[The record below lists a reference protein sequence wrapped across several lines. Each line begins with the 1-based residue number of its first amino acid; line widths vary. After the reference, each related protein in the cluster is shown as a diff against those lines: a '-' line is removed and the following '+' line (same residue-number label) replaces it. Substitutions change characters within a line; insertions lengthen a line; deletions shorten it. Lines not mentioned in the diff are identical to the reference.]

1 MKNSQRMS
9 IRSTCRSFS
18 RNNELL
24 IILFTM
30 AQIIGSSCSP
40 TGNEKLALSW
50 HEFPKIPPASSEL
63 VQLGLAGPVAGAHGN
78 FVLVAGGANFEDG
91 LPWRG
96 GKKKY
101 HDEIFLLEK
110 TASGYYSWKQVAEK
124 LPYPMA
130 YPACVSTPE
139 GVVSIG
145 GEDIVSPLKDVFLF
159 SFQDG
164 KINRMSLPEL
174 PEAISSAGAA
184 AIGNELF
191 VAGGLVASGASSAFY
206 SLDMKN
212 LAYGWRVLPEIPV
225 AFSHAVVV
233 SQEDKNQMCIYVIG
247 GRNKTSEVSTFLS
260 SVWKYTPSIQKW
272 SLEGDII
279 SDGKP
284 LTLSAG
290 TGISVGSNH
299 IVLFGGDP
307 GIFFN
312 RTERM
317 NAELEKV
324 SGEERQELWN
334 EKDSMLTN
342 HPGFSKDIL
351 AFNTHS
357 KSWETIGEMAG
368 ESPVTT
374 TAFSWSGTTVIPS
387 GEIRPGVRTS
397 NVIGCIVLK

>member
-1 MKNSQRMS
+1 MMS
-9 IRSTCRSFS
+9 ILSICRSFS
-18 RNNELL
+18 RNKLL

-30 AQIIGSSCSP
+30 AQLIGSSCSP

-50 HEFPKIPPASSEL
+50 LEFPGIPPASSES
-63 VQLGLAGPVAGAHGN
+63 VQPGLAGPIAGAHGN

-110 TASGYYSWKQVAEK
+110 TSSGNYSWKEVPEK

-130 YPACVSTPE
+130 YPACVSTSE

-145 GEDIVSPLKDVFLF
+145 GEDFDSPVKDVFLF

-164 KINRMSLPEL
+164 KVNRTSLPEL
-174 PEAISSAGAA
+174 PVAISSAGAA

-212 LAYGWRVLPEIPV
+212 TANGWRVLPEIPV

-233 SQEDKNQMCIYVIG
+233 SQADENETCIYVIG

-279 SDGKP
+279 SDGKT
-284 LTLSAG
+284 LALSAG
-290 TGISVGSNH
+290 TGIAVGSHH

-317 NAELEKV
+317 NAALEKV
-324 SGEERQELWN
+324 SGEEKQKLWN

-342 HPGFSKDIL
+342 HPGFSKDIM
-351 AFNTHS
+351 AFNTLS
-357 KSWETIGEMAG
+357 KTWGKIGEIAG

-374 TAFSWSGTTVIPS
+374 TAFSWNGKIVIPS
-387 GEIRPGVRTS
+387 GEVRPGIRTP
-397 NVIGCIVLK
+397 NVIGVDIQFEK

>member
-1 MKNSQRMS
+1 MIAFTQNSCV
-9 IRSTCRSFS
+9 STFPEKISLKSF
-18 RNNELL
+18 
-24 IILFTM
+24 
-30 AQIIGSSCSP
+30 
-40 TGNEKLALSW
+40 
-50 HEFPKIPPASSEL
+50 EFPALPPVLGDS
-63 VQLGLAGPVAGAHGN
+63 VQPGLAGPIAGTHGD
-78 FVLVAGGANFEDG
+78 FIMVAGGANFEDG

-110 TASGYYSWKQVAEK
+110 TASGNYLWKQVPEK

-130 YPACVSTPE
+130 YPACVSTSE

-145 GEDIVSPLKDVFLF
+145 GEDFDSPVADVFLF

-164 KINRMSLPEL
+164 KVSQTSLPEL

-206 SLDMKN
+206 SLDMEN
-212 LAYGWRVLPEIPV
+212 LANGWRILPEIPV

-233 SQEDKNQMCIYVIG
+233 SQEDKYEMCIYVIG

-272 SLEGDII
+272 NLEGDII

-284 LTLSAG
+284 LALSAG
-290 TGISVGSNH
+290 TGISAGSNH

-317 NAELEKV
+317 NAALEKV
-324 SGEERQELWN
+324 SGEERQKLWN
-334 EKDSMLTN
+334 EKDVMLTN
-342 HPGFSKDIL
+342 HPGFSKDVL
-351 AFNTHS
+351 AFNTLS
-357 KSWETIGEMAG
+357 KSWEKIGEIAG
-368 ESPVTT
+368 DSPVTT
-374 TAFSWSGTTVIPS
+374 TAFSWNGTIVIPS
-387 GEIRPGVRTS
+387 GEIRPGVRTP
-397 NVIGCIVLK
+397 NVIGFIVQKL

>member
-1 MKNSQRMS
+1 
-9 IRSTCRSFS
+9 
-18 RNNELL
+18 
-24 IILFTM
+24 M
-30 AQIIGSSCSP
+30 AQIIGSSCSTP
-40 TGNEKLALSW
+40 GNEKLAFSW
-50 HEFPKIPPASSEL
+50 HEFPEIPPTSGES
-63 VQLGLAGPVAGAHGN
+63 VQPGLAGPIAGAHGN

-110 TASGYYSWKQVAEK
+110 TTTGNYSWKQVPEK

-130 YPACVSTPE
+130 YAACVSTSE

-145 GEDIVSPLKDVFLF
+145 GEDFDSPVANVFLF

-164 KINRMSLPEL
+164 KVRRTNLPEL
-174 PEAISSAGAA
+174 PVAISSAGAA
-184 AIGNELF
+184 IIENELF

-206 SLDMKN
+206 SLDMKK
-212 LAYGWRVLPEIPV
+212 LADGWRVLPEIPV

-233 SQEDKNQMCIYVIG
+233 SQKDENETCIYVIG
-247 GRNKTSEVSTFLS
+247 GRNKTSDVSTFLS
-260 SVWKYTPSIQKW
+260 SVWKYKPSIQKW

-290 TGISVGSNH
+290 TGVAVGSNH
-299 IVLFGGDP
+299 IILFGGDP

-317 NAELEKV
+317 NNAIEKA
-324 SGEERQELWN
+324 SGEEEKQKLWN
-334 EKDSMLTN
+334 EKDSMLSN

-351 AFNTHS
+351 AFNTLS
-357 KSWETIGEMAG
+357 KSWAKIGEMAP

-374 TAFSWSGTTVIPS
+374 TAFSWNGTIVIPS
-387 GEIRPGVRTS
+387 GEIRPGVRTPK
-397 NVIGCIVLK
+397 VIAVDIQF

>member
-1 MKNSQRMS
+1 MS

-18 RNNELL
+18 RNNLL

-30 AQIIGSSCSP
+30 AQLTGNSCSP
-40 TGNEKLALSW
+40 TGNEKLALSG
-50 HEFPKIPPASSEL
+50 HDFPEIPPSSEEL
-63 VQLGLAGPVAGAHGN
+63 VQPGLAGPVAGAHGN

-110 TASGYYSWKQVAEK
+110 TASGNYSWKELAEK

-145 GEDIVSPLKDVFLF
+145 GEDFDSPVKDVFLF

-164 KINRMSLPEL
+164 KVSRSSLPEL
-174 PEAISSAGAA
+174 PQAISSAGATI
-184 AIGNELF
+184 IGNELF

-206 SLDMKN
+206 SLDLKN
-212 LAYGWRVLPEIPV
+212 TDNGWRILPQIPV

-233 SQEDKNQMCIYVIG
+233 GQKDENETCLYVIG

-272 SLEGDII
+272 SLEGEII
-279 SDGKP
+279 SGGKP
-284 LTLSAG
+284 LALSAG
-290 TGISVGSNH
+290 TGIAVGSHH

-317 NAELEKV
+317 NAAIEKA
-324 SGEERQELWN
+324 SGEEEKQKLWN
-334 EKDSMLTN
+334 EKDAMLTN

-351 AFNTHS
+351 TFNTLS
-357 KSWETIGEMAG
+357 KTWEKIGEMAG

-374 TAFSWSGTTVIPS
+374 TAFSWNGILVIPS
-387 GEIRPGVRTS
+387 GEIRPGIRTP
-397 NVIGCIVLK
+397 NVKGCIVRN

>member
-1 MKNSQRMS
+1 MS

-18 RNNELL
+18 RNKLL

-30 AQIIGSSCSP
+30 AQLIGSSCSP

-50 HEFPKIPPASSEL
+50 LEFPEIPPTSGESH
-63 VQLGLAGPVAGAHGN
+63 QPGLAGPVAGAHGN

-110 TASGYYSWKQVAEK
+110 TPSGNYLWKEVSEK

-130 YPACVSTPE
+130 YPACVSISE

-145 GEDIVSPLKDVFLF
+145 GEDFDSPVADVFLF
-159 SFQDG
+159 SFQDE
-164 KINRMSLPEL
+164 KVNRTSLPDL

-184 AIGNELF
+184 TIQNELF

-212 LAYGWRVLPEIPV
+212 KDKGWRILPEIPV

-233 SQEDKNQMCIYVIG
+233 SQEDENETCIYVIG
-247 GRNKTSEVSTFLS
+247 GRNKTTEVSTFLS

-279 SDGKP
+279 SDGKS
-284 LTLSAG
+284 LGLSAG
-290 TGISVGSNH
+290 TGIAVGSHH

-317 NAELEKV
+317 NAALEKV
-324 SGEERQELWN
+324 SGEEERQKLWN
-334 EKDSMLTN
+334 EKDSMLTS
-342 HPGFSKDIL
+342 HPGFSKEIL
-351 AFNTHS
+351 AFNTLS
-357 KSWETIGEMAG
+357 KSWEKIGEMVG

-374 TAFSWSGTTVIPS
+374 TAFSWNGTIVIPS
-387 GEIRPGVRTS
+387 GEIRPGVRTP
-397 NVIGCIVLK
+397 NVVGVDIQIEK

>member
-1 MKNSQRMS
+1 MVQ
-9 IRSTCRSFS
+9 
-18 RNNELL
+18 L
-24 IILFTM
+24 
-30 AQIIGSSCSP
+30 IGSSCSP
-40 TGNEKLALSW
+40 TGDETLSLSW
-50 HEFPKIPPASSEL
+50 HKFPEIPPTSGESF
-63 VQLGLAGPVAGAHGN
+63 QPGLAGPVAGAHGN

-110 TASGYYSWKQVAEK
+110 TASGNYSWKQVAEK

-130 YPACVSTPE
+130 YPACVSTSE

-145 GEDIVSPLKDVFLF
+145 GEDFDSPVADVFLF

-164 KINRMSLPEL
+164 KVNRTSLPEL

-184 AIGNELF
+184 VIGNELF

-206 SLDMKN
+206 SLNMKN
-212 LAYGWRVLPEIPV
+212 TANGWRVLPEIPV

-233 SQEDKNQMCIYVIG
+233 SQMDENETCIYVIG

-284 LTLSAG
+284 LALSAG
-290 TGISVGSNH
+290 TGISAGSDH
-299 IVLFGGDP
+299 IILFGGDP

-317 NAELEKV
+317 NAALEKV
-324 SGEERQELWN
+324 SGEEERLKLWQ

-351 AFNTHS
+351 AFNTLS
-357 KSWETIGEMAG
+357 KSWEKMGEIAG
-368 ESPVTT
+368 DSPVTT
-374 TAFSWSGTTVIPS
+374 TPFSWNGTVVIPS
-387 GEIRPGVRTS
+387 GEVRPGIRTP
-397 NVIGCIVLK
+397 NVIGVEIQLEK

>member
-1 MKNSQRMS
+1 MMS

-18 RNNELL
+18 RNKLL

-30 AQIIGSSCSP
+30 AQLIGSSCSP

-50 HEFPKIPPASSEL
+50 HKFPEIPPTSGESD
-63 VQLGLAGPVAGAHGN
+63 QPGLAGPIAGAHGN

-110 TASGYYSWKQVAEK
+110 TASGNYSWKQSPEK

-145 GEDIVSPLKDVFLF
+145 GEDFDSPVKDVFLF

-164 KINRMSLPEL
+164 KVSRTSLPEL

-212 LAYGWRVLPEIPV
+212 TANGWRVLPEIPV
-225 AFSHAVVV
+225 AFSHAMVV
-233 SQEDKNQMCIYVIG
+233 SQADENEMCIYVIG

-260 SVWKYTPSIQKW
+260 SVWKYTPSILKW

-279 SDGKP
+279 SDKKI
-284 LTLSAG
+284 LALSAG
-290 TGISVGSNH
+290 TGIAVGSNH
-299 IVLFGGDP
+299 IILFGGDP

-312 RTERM
+312 RTERL
-317 NAELEKV
+317 NAALEKV
-324 SGEERQELWN
+324 SGEEKQKLWN

-342 HPGFSKDIL
+342 HPGFSKDLL
-351 AFNTHS
+351 AFNTLS
-357 KSWETIGEMAG
+357 KTWEKIGQVTG

-374 TAFSWSGTTVIPS
+374 TSFLWNGTIVIPS
-387 GEIRPGVRTS
+387 GEIRPGVRTPK
-397 NVIGCIVLK
+397 VIGVDIQFEK

>member
-1 MKNSQRMS
+1 MS
-9 IRSTCRSFS
+9 LRSTCSSFS
-18 RNNELL
+18 RNNKLL
-24 IILFTM
+24 IILFAM
-30 AQIIGSSCSP
+30 VQLSGSSCSP
-40 TGNEKLALSW
+40 TGSNKLVLNW
-50 HEFPKIPPASSEL
+50 HEFPAIPPSAGES
-63 VQLGLAGPVAGAHGN
+63 VQPGLAGPIAGAHGD

-101 HDEIFLLEK
+101 HDEIFLLGK
-110 TASGYYSWKQVAEK
+110 TASGNYSWKEVSEK

-130 YPACVSTPE
+130 YPACVSTSE
-139 GVVSIG
+139 GVVCIG
-145 GEDIVSPLKDVFLF
+145 GEDFDSPVADVFLF

-164 KINRMSLPEL
+164 KVNRTSLPEL
-174 PEAISSAGAA
+174 PHALSSASAT

-212 LAYGWRVLPEIPV
+212 TANGWRILPEIPV
-225 AFSHAVVV
+225 ALSHAVVV
-233 SQEDKNQMCIYVIG
+233 SQEDENETCIYVIG
-247 GRNKTSEVSTFLS
+247 GRNRTTQVSTFLS
-260 SVWKYTPSIQKW
+260 SVCKYKPSIQKW

-284 LTLSAG
+284 LGLSAG
-290 TGISVGSNH
+290 TGISADSRH
-299 IVLFGGDP
+299 IILFGGDP

-317 NAELEKV
+317 NAALEKV
-324 SGEERQELWN
+324 SGEEKQKLWN
-334 EKDSMLTN
+334 EKDSMLTS

-351 AFNTHS
+351 AFNTLS
-357 KSWETIGEMAG
+357 KTWEKIGEMAG

-374 TAFSWSGTTVIPS
+374 TAFSWNGTIVIPS
-387 GEIRPGVRTS
+387 GEIRPGVRTPK
-397 NVIGCIVLK
+397 VIGFEIGIRK

>member
-1 MKNSQRMS
+1 
-9 IRSTCRSFS
+9 
-18 RNNELL
+18 
-24 IILFTM
+24 M
-30 AQIIGSSCSP
+30 AQLIGSSCSP

-50 HEFPKIPPASSEL
+50 HEFPEIPPASFES
-63 VQLGLAGPVAGAHGN
+63 VQPGLAGSIAGAHGN
-78 FVLVAGGANFEDG
+78 FLLVAGGANFEDG

-110 TASGYYSWKQVAEK
+110 TASGEYSWKQVPEK

-145 GEDIVSPLKDVFLF
+145 GEDFDSPVADVFLF

-164 KINRMSLPEL
+164 KVSRSSLPEL
-174 PEAISSAGAA
+174 PQAISSAGAT

-191 VAGGLVASGASSAFY
+191 VAGGLVASGASSVFY

-212 LAYGWRVLPEIPV
+212 LAKGWRVLPEIPV

-233 SQEDKNQMCIYVIG
+233 NQEDENEMCIYVIG

-284 LTLSAG
+284 LALSAG
-290 TGISVGSNH
+290 TGIAVGLHH

-317 NAELEKV
+317 NAALEKV
-324 SGEERQELWN
+324 SGEERQKLWN

-351 AFNTHS
+351 AFNTLS
-357 KSWETIGEMAG
+357 KSWEKIGEIAG
-368 ESPVTT
+368 DSPVTT
-374 TAFSWSGTTVIPS
+374 SAFSWNGTTVIPS
-387 GEIRPGVRTS
+387 GEVRPGVRTP
-397 NVIGCIVLK
+397 NVIGVKIQFEK